1 MVLRSAVPHLQ
12 YMHIVREFLQR
23 QAEEDA
29 RNKQFRARQFNPS
42 HYKDVGVRRTAR
54 GSEPGGRKITQPKGP
69 SFLSD
74 DRLGY
79 RRDVLEGR
87 FADTHEAHRARHA
100 ESMARR
106 EVCFKIEGRN
116 RLDKL
121 EHAWYAILFQAAV
134 RPRAVLPAGSCVS
147 STAQGRTWWHALL
160 WMQ

>member
-1 MVLRSAVPHLQ
+1 M
-12 YMHIVREFLQR
+12 QR

-42 HYKDVGVRRTAR
+42 HYKDVVVRRTAR
-54 GSEPGGRKITQPKGP
+54 GSEPGGRKVTQPKGP
-69 SFLSD
+69 SFMTD

-116 RLDKL
+116 RLEKL
-121 EHAWYAILFQAAV
+121 EHAWYVFFFRADGVPACHAACIPRAWSATALQAPAAV
-134 RPRAVLPAGSCVS
+134 CCPQACRSISYLFRLSGLVVGLS
-147 STAQGRTWWHALL
+147 L
-160 WMQ
+160 